1 MTDLDALIERIIQLK
16 KAKKCRS
23 IAYHGNIVN
32 LWQRL
37 ATYSQQ
43 NDGKLLCELGSD
55 QTSLHN
61 PFSGGY
67 YPHQI
72 SFEEAQ
78 TMMVTDPVKFKQL
91 VNESLICQ
99 VNAINILTK
108 YGMKFWDYGN

>member
-23 IAYHGNIVN
+23 IAYHGNVVN

-37 ATYSQQ
+37 AQYSQQ

-61 PFSGGY
+61 PFNGGY
-67 YPHQI
+67 YPCQI
-72 SFEEAQ
+72 SFEQ
-78 TMMVTDPVKFKQL
+78 SQSMMVNNPKDFKHLVQKSLVKHVK
-91 VNESLICQ
+91 
-99 VNAINILTK
+99 AINILCK
-108 YGMKFWDYGN
+108 